1 MSVFTHVSEDELTAW
16 LNQYDLGTLLE
27 LKGIASG
34 IENTNYF
41 VTTTQGKFV
50 LTLFEK
56 LTKNELPY
64 YLDLMLHLSLS
75 YPENPLFT
83 PRQNIVKKWA

>member
-41 VTTTQGKFV
+41 VTTTQGEICLNFIRKTDKKRA
-50 LTLFEK
+50 TL
-56 LTKNELPY
+56 LSR
-64 YLDLMLHLSLS
+64 LDAAFISAYDSLS
-75 YPENPLFT
+75 NTYSYC
-83 PRQNIVKKWA
+83 